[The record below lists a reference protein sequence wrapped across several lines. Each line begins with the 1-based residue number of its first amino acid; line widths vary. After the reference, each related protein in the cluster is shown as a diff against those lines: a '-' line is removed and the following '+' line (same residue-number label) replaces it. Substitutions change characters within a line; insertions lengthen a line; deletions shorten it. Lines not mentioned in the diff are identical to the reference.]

1 MPKPHNTQIEQV
13 YSQLYEMIIKGQ
25 LGQGARLVERD
36 IAARFS
42 VSRMVVRDVI
52 KQMATDG
59 LIEWNRKGQYARP
72 VVAPL
77 IEREME
83 ELHEIAASLEALAA
97 RRVAAWPDKKRAELV
112 KELRAINANLSKLCQ
127 IEPLDLDKVV
137 QCDHAFHSAYSVQGA
152 GARVSALRRV
162 VKPQTERY
170 YRAYLPAYISQASEG
185 LREHE
190 NIINAIAE
198 GNEEKADQA
207 VWAHWRNASERLSKV
222 MAIWNP
228 ERVDLSGHA

>member
-1 MPKPHNTQIEQV
+1 MSKSHTTRIERV
-13 YSQLYEMIIKGQ
+13 YSQLYEMIINGQ

-52 KQMATDG
+52 KQMAMDG
-59 LIEWNRKGQYARP
+59 LIEWNRKGHYARP

-97 RRVAAWPDKKRAELV
+97 RRCAAWPDEKRANLV
-112 KELRAINANLSKLCQ
+112 KELRAINQNLARLCQ
-127 IEPLDLDKVV
+127 TDPLDINEVIK
-137 QCDHAFHSAYSVQGA
+137 CDHAFHSAYSARGA

-162 VKPQTERY
+162 VVPQSERY
-170 YRAYLPAYISQASEG
+170 HRAYMPAYISQASEG
-185 LREHE
+185 LSEHE
-190 NIINAIAE
+190 AIINAIAE
-198 GNEEKADQA
+198 GNEGKADQA
-207 VWAHWRNASERLSKV
+207 VWTHWHNASERLSKV
-222 MAIWNP
+222 MALWKP
-228 ERVDLSGHA
+228 ERIDFSGHA